1 MPFNYER
8 KGNYPSIGYG
18 SDNKKL
24 KQEKNVK
31 VLSVQ
36 KHKNHWDYEPGK
48 YFMST
53 TGKNSEHLDK
63 QLALSFEDIDHLS
76 IRD

>member
-1 MPFNYER
+1 LP
-8 KGNYPSIGYG
+8 
-18 SDNKKL
+18 
-24 KQEKNVK
+24 
-31 VLSVQ
+31 VQ
-36 KHKNHWDYEPGK
+36 KHKNYWDYEPGK